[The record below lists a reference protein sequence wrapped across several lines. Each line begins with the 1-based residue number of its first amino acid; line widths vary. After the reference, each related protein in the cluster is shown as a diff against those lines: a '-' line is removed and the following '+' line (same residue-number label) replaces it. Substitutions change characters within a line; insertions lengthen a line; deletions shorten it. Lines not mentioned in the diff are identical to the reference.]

1 MKDEATV
8 LKMRDAEAIP
18 HLEQYAPVWLFDEKF
33 LPDDESVIFSVVF
46 QHNLYGWVKR
56 RYKYDSFGDVLY
68 YLGETVI
75 PEDEALTLQS
85 QNEPYINPVVTDFVN
100 AYGG

>member
-1 MKDEATV
+1 MDTATL
-8 LKMRDAEAIP
+8 LKKRDTEVIP
-18 HLEQYAPVWLFDEKF
+18 HLEQYAPVWLFDEKI

-56 RYKYDSFGDVLY
+56 RYKYDGFANVLY
-68 YLGETVI
+68 YLGENAI
-75 PEDEALTLQS
+75 PEDEALTIQS
-85 QNEPYINPVVTDFVN
+85 QSEPYINPTIGDFVN